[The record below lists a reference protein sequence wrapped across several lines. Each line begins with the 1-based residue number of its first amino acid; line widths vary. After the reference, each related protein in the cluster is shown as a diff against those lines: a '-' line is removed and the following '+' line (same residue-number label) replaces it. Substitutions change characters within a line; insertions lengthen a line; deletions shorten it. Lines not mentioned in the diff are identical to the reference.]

1 MLAAVLIV
9 GFALWRLRDWDDL
22 WRDLMEPSEG
32 TPYSRA
38 VIGAGHALVGAA
50 IVSLLPDW
58 ALVAASVRVL
68 VAVLYWTLKEAG
80 DLRRGGDLRD
90 GLEDAA
96 FVWLGAYYGPWW
108 WPILILGAMGCV
120 GLTGRR

>member
-1 MLAAVLIV
+1 MIPALLII
-9 GFALWRLRDWDDL
+9 GFAIWRLRDWDDL

-32 TPYSRA
+32 TPYQRA

-50 IVSLLPDW
+50 LIAIVPVEY
-58 ALVAASVRVL
+58 LVTARVGL
-68 VAVLYWTLKEAG
+68 AVIYWMLKEAG
-80 DLRRGGDLRD
+80 DLKRGGDLRD

-96 FVWLGAYYGPWW
+96 FVWLGAFYGPWW
-108 WPILILGAMGCV
+108 WPLLILGAMGCV